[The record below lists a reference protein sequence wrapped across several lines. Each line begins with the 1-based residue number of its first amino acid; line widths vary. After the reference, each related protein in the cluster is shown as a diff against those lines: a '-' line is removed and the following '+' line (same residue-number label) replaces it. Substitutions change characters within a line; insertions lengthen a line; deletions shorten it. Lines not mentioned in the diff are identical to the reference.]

1 MHTLAF
7 QPLANPNLGT
17 LESNQSLVNEKS
29 LETSLKL
36 PSYYHRD
43 CQCELE
49 HGQTSLMEPRSSRNL
64 IIQLKR
70 FLVPTVFVFVA
81 LSGLLAWS
89 CHRASG
95 VRAWED
101 DSSLIGRAFLET
113 DHLTHTQKGQLL
125 VALINSNLIIFAISI
140 VHIIYGILGG
150 LGVLALCT
158 YLFVK
163 ITSGT
168 AFGGK

>member
-1 MHTLAF
+1 MHTAI
-7 QPLANPNLGT
+7 QPLANPNLGN

-43 CQCELE
+43 CQCE
-49 HGQTSLMEPRSSRNL
+49 HGQKKSLMEPRNSQNL

-89 CHRASG
+89 CHRASVNG
-95 VRAWED
+95 MRAWED
-101 DSSLIGRAFLET
+101 DSSLMGRAFL
-113 DHLTHTQKGQLL
+113 DSINQNHL
-125 VALINSNLIIFAISI
+125 
-140 VHIIYGILGG
+140 
-150 LGVLALCT
+150 
-158 YLFVK
+158 
-163 ITSGT
+163 TSGT
-168 AFGGK
+168 QKSQLLALN